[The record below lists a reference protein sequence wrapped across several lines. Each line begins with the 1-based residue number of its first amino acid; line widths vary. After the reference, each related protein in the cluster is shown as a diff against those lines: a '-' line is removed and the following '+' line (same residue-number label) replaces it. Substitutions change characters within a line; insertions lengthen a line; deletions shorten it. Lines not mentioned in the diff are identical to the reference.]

1 MSSGSDEGGGAAA
14 LHLVRALAAI
24 SNVRINPDD
33 TVNQLLCSIVAK
45 QSQISLDFHK
55 IIALA
60 EPSIQ
65 TLESAPIA
73 ATVEFCNTLC

>member
-1 MSSGSDEGGGAAA
+1 MSSGADEGWEAAA
-14 LHLVRALAAI
+14 LHLVSAQAAT

-45 QSQISLDFHK
+45 QSQISLNFHK

-65 TLESAPIA
+65 TLESAPRA
-73 ATVEFCNTLC
+73 ATVEFCNTFC